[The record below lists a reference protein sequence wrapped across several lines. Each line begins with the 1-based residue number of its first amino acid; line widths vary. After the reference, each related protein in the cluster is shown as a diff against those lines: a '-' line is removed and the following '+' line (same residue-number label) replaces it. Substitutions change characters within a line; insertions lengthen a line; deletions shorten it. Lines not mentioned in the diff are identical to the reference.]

1 MIYLVLFLFV
11 YGPSLLSENI
21 STASDTVRVF
31 EKEAYLE
38 LPLQIADIRNFSTA
52 FNPVNDHIYVFD
64 LNSNGVLWEF
74 KPDGSVS
81 PLDTLAFPDITTMMP
96 IDITHSGESIWFWEL
111 GLGKVFEY
119 TFSDSSLK
127 KIDKTRVQDL
137 MVGHGSVITKDERI
151 LAQGGYG
158 FWEFRNFLLEFNQG
172 SGEWNKIKVFGDIP
186 VTPTTHNYLGYAKQE
201 NLLIYIFVPLSAVE
215 QGSGDLDVRTF
226 EPFFEVYTLNL
237 ESNQWTY
244 RNSIYP
250 KDTDLGFLKRPRS
263 RATHS
268 LDYSRDTLVFN
279 GSFAINIQ
287 TFEVSNISHPSIDDL
302 WSTNFY
308 YSKNS
313 DRWIVIGRDY
323 GVSKH
328 HLVVRSFPA
337 SEAQLTPVDEELS
350 ATIVWLG
357 WFLGGFTV
365 LAVVVFGVQKWKNR
379 SDEEETQTSENIM
392 ITEKNGVLTVSV
404 GGENMDLSDTI
415 FKQFFK
421 VVADMKKQ
429 GKSEILMS
437 EFDQLIFSDQHS
449 QPFRSKMKKKIFKLV
464 NNKANTPI
472 ITIDVYPID
481 KRYKMIVMDLPAV
494 SINRPKNGSMKSG
507 VETSV

>member
-1 MIYLVLFLFV
+1 MIYLALFLFV
-11 YGPSLLSENI
+11 YAPSFLSENI

-64 LNSNGVLWEF
+64 LNSNGILWEF

-81 PLDTLAFPDITTMMP
+81 PLDTLAFPGINKMMP
-96 IDITHSGESIWFWEL
+96 MDVTHSGESLWLWEL

-127 KIDKTRVQDL
+127 QIDRTRVQDL
-137 MVGHGSVITKDERI
+137 MVGHGSVITKEERI

-158 FWEFRNFLLEFNQG
+158 FWEFRNFLLEFNPG
-172 SGEWNKIKVFGDIP
+172 NGEWNKIDTAGEIP
-186 VTPTTHNYLGYAKQE
+186 AKPFTYNFLGYIQE
-201 NLLIYIFVPLSAVE
+201 ENSLVYIFVPLSAVE
-215 QGSGDLDVRTF
+215 QGSGDLSVRTF
-226 EPFFEVYTLNL
+226 EPFFEVHTLNL
-237 ESNQWTY
+237 ENNQWTY
-244 RNSIYP
+244 RNSIHP

-268 LDYSRDTLVFN
+268 LDYSRGTLVFD

-287 TFEVSNISHPSIDDL
+287 TFEVFNISHPSVDDL

-313 DRWIVIGRDY
+313 DRWIVIGRNY
-323 GVSKH
+323 GISKH

-365 LAVVVFGVQKWKNR
+365 LAVVVFGVQKWKNI
-379 SDEEETQTSENIM
+379 SDEEETQTTENIE
-392 ITEKNGVLTVSV
+392 ITEKNGTLTVSV

-437 EFDQLIFSDQHS
+437 EFDHLVFSDQHS

-464 NNKANTPI
+464 NIKARTPI
-472 ITIDVYPID
+472 ITIDVYPMD
-481 KRYKMIVMDLPAV
+481 KRYKMIVMDLAAI
-494 SINRPKNGSMKSG
+494 SIDTQKNGSMKSDI
-507 VETSV
+507 ED